1 MLADVGVTWYTW
13 LEQGRE
19 VNPSE
24 AVLVGVANALQC
36 SPLETRHLF
45 VLAGLTPPEATQVTV
60 CEGISPGTRRMLD
73 SLMPQP
79 ASIQK
84 PNFDIVA
91 WNDSFCRLMGID
103 FATLPEEDRNCI
115 YLYLTHETWRSR
127 IENRDVLPTFVSYFR
142 AAMAEHRGDPA
153 WENKLAR
160 FSPPRR
166 SLKRCGI
173 SATRCAAWKT
183 RLNILTTR
191 SSGDSACSRCTGI
204 RRRATARACW
214 STCRWTRRASR
225 RWRGWTNIN
234 HRESDG
240 WQCAIFGYCPVGA
253 AGRFPLPPGVG
264 GRQSPAGKSFMLS
277 VASAHIAL
285 PVSLLRYVSYGAGS
299 ARGRPVAAAP
309 VPRAPASNIATAWCL
324 RLIPAG
330 FGSGR
335 GSVRAKHGPQ
345 PASMRAAPAFRER
358 LSDVEAATAAVSVA
372 LVGKLT
378 AG

>member
-1 MLADVGVTWYTW
+1 MTTMPQRESTIAVPDDRRKQLGAFLRARRESLDPQRLGLPRVGRRRTPGLRREEVAMLADVGVTWYTW

-127 IENRDVLPTFVSYFR
+127 IENRDVLP
-142 AAMAEHRGDPA
+142 
-153 WENKLAR
+153 
-160 FSPPRR
+160 
-166 SLKRCGI
+166 
-173 SATRCAAWKT
+173 
-183 RLNILTTR
+183 
-191 SSGDSACSRCTGI
+191 
-204 RRRATARACW
+204 
-214 STCRWTRRASR
+214 
-225 RWRGWTNIN
+225 
-234 HRESDG
+234 
-240 WQCAIFGYCPVGA
+240 
-253 AGRFPLPPGVG
+253 
-264 GRQSPAGKSFMLS
+264 
-277 VASAHIAL
+277 
-285 PVSLLRYVSYGAGS
+285 
-299 ARGRPVAAAP
+299 
-309 VPRAPASNIATAWCL
+309 
-324 RLIPAG
+324 
-330 FGSGR
+330 
-335 GSVRAKHGPQ
+335 
-345 PASMRAAPAFRER
+345 
-358 LSDVEAATAAVSVA
+358 
-372 LVGKLT
+372 
-378 AG
+378 